1 MRSIF
6 TIRYRKPSQISQVNN
21 TAQILSDRTEHD
33 FLTVKEL
40 ALSHGNVYYRIKLKL
55 NLLRP

>member
-6 TIRYRKPSQISQVNN
+6 TIRYRKPSKISQVN